1 MPARMYTSK
10 NTNEKTEDEK
20 MLMEK
25 QKCTVN
31 QIMAALSKKYNVV
44 TPVVIASIFAHD
56 DGGKLLRRHLRAK
69 FADNHNHGANWIWK
83 TNDTTLKNVIEYA
96 YNLWAV
102 NDEWMKKCIVRNGET
117 K

>member
-1 MPARMYTSK
+1 
-10 NTNEKTEDEK
+10 

-31 QIMAALSKKYNVV
+31 QIMTALSKKYNVV
-44 TPVVIASIFAHD
+44 TPVVIASIFAHN

-69 FADNHNHGANWIWK
+69 FATEMNHNHGANWIWQ
-83 TNDTTLKNVIEYA
+83 TTDATLKNVIEYA
-96 YNLWAV
+96 YALWAV
-102 NDEWMKKCIVRNGET
+102 NDEWIKNFIVKNDGGGA

>member
-1 MPARMYTSK
+1 
-10 NTNEKTEDEK
+10 

-69 FADNHNHGANWIWK
+69 FAADMKHNHGANWIWQ
-83 TNDTTLKNVIEYA
+83 TNDATLKNVIEYA
-96 YNLWAV
+96 HNLWAV
-102 NDEWMKKCIVRNGET
+102 DNEWMKKFIVRNGES